1 MVSPAALDVR
11 PKPAAANWLTWLVVL
26 AALLALPFVASAVGD
41 ASITTLATRI
51 VILSIA
57 AASLNLALG
66 YGGMVS
72 FGHAAFLGVGGYA
85 VGMLYSHFVAGT
97 PFLGFIPGTDQLLL
111 TLPAA
116 MLASGLVAAA
126 FGALLPADQAA
137 SSSS

>member
-1 MVSPAALDVR
+1 MPI
-11 PKPAAANWLTWLVVL
+11 
-26 AALLALPFVASAVGD
+26 GD

-72 FGHAAFLGVGGYA
+72 FGHAAFLGVGGYT
-85 VGMLYSHFVAGT
+85 VGMLYSHFVAST

-116 MLASGLVAAA
+116 MLASGLIAAA
-126 FGALLPADQAA
+126 FGALSPAHGRRAVHHDHARLRADALLPVRLAEGLWRR
-137 SSSS
+137 